1 MKPFRHVLHINKDE
15 KQPQGRR
22 PWATAV
28 GPLFFLKKFSEG
40 LSSVAKDDF
49 RRDRFCRSIANL
61 TQEDCDVIAQGNH
74 TEAQETID
82 QWESSYHLY
91 ELLVSTFI
99 PLVLVLVLAG
109 WSDRYLRRRLVL
121 LVPLVGTAVA
131 IFVDLLLVAFPRWS
145 LEFLYLDP
153 LLTSLGGGPAVF
165 EMAAYALAADTSDS
179 TSRTHSLGRLTN
191 LRVLGTALGTLS
203 GLEIQRSSSA
213 SPAWTFATS
222 LGLEVLGLLYVV
234 LVLEE
239 EGGGEGDGGGR
250 GGEGGRG
257 TRGRRTRR

>member
-145 LEFLYLDP
+145 LEFLYWTPSDEP
-153 LLTSLGGGPAVF
+153 RRSPAVF
-165 EMAAYALAADTSDS
+165 RD
-179 TSRTHSLGRLTN
+179 GRL
-191 LRVLGTALGTLS
+191 RPRGRHLGLHLQDSLPRTPDEPPGLGNGAGDALGPRDPEVFVSVAGVDL
-203 GLEIQRSSSA
+203 RD
-213 SPAWTFATS
+213 F
-222 LGLEVLGLLYVV
+222 LGS
-234 LVLEE
+234 
-239 EGGGEGDGGGR
+239 
-250 GGEGGRG
+250 
-257 TRGRRTRR
+257 